1 MRRSVLAL
9 TVAQLAGDED
19 RLFDAMRPAGQANA
33 SRASRQADTRAAAM
47 GLTPR
52 AALTLLALRLSL
64 A

>member
-33 SRASRQADTRAAAM
+33 SRASRQADTRAA
-47 GLTPR
+47 GG
-52 AALTLLALRLSL
+52 AARG
-64 A
+64 